1 MTVRKF
7 TSPKRNRVL
16 PRVESQHRC
25 TLHKMP
31 DASGVEALPGE
42 SDAEYVARQMQL
54 REEAAARMRA
64 KFGGSGGLNGRMGG
78 VGSGGCGSN
87 SGGGAST
94 GEVLAGIGSAAGSAA
109 SVAASGLGT
118 VAATGFSATSWLVGK
133 ARQSAG
139 TVVSSVVARS
149 GSGQHLGSGAEPAEE
164 ESNDISDLLA
174 SARVD
179 DRHADPP
186 RTSSTSSFGSEAAVR
201 TGAVGP
207 SSKAKRD
214 VDFFAAAG
222 FDAPP
227 AASPSVTRENT
238 PTSAL
243 DSMGKGPRGDEGM
256 GGEMTSSSPSTHVS
270 NHASTPSS
278 QGLSARKKVVAKKG
292 GGDAAGWDDFDTW

>member
-1 MTVRKF
+1 VR
-7 TSPKRNRVL
+7 PGA
-16 PRVESQHRC
+16 P
-25 TLHKMP
+25 MP

-42 SDAEYVARQMQL
+42 TDAEYVARQTQL

-87 SGGGAST
+87 SGSGAST

-149 GSGQHLGSGAEPAEE
+149 SSGQHLGSSAEPAEE

-179 DRHADPP
+179 GDRHADPP
-186 RTSSTSSFGSEAAVR
+186 QASTTSAFGGEAAVR

-243 DSMGKGPRGDEGM
+243 DSLGKGPRGDEGM
-256 GGEMTSSSPSTHVS
+256 GGEAAISSPSTHVS

-292 GGDAAGWDDFDTW
+292 GGDAGWDDFDTW

>member
-1 MTVRKF
+1 
-7 TSPKRNRVL
+7 
-16 PRVESQHRC
+16 
-25 TLHKMP
+25 MP

-42 SDAEYVARQMQL
+42 TDAEYVARQTQL

-87 SGGGAST
+87 SGSGAST

-149 GSGQHLGSGAEPAEE
+149 SSGQHLGSSAEPA
-164 ESNDISDLLA
+164 
-174 SARVD
+174 V
-179 DRHADPP
+179 
-186 RTSSTSSFGSEAAVR
+186 GGEAAVR

-243 DSMGKGPRGDEGM
+243 DSLGKGPRGDEGM
-256 GGEMTSSSPSTHVS
+256 GGEAAISSPSTHVS

-292 GGDAAGWDDFDTW
+292 GGDAGWDDFDTW

>member
-1 MTVRKF
+1 
-7 TSPKRNRVL
+7 
-16 PRVESQHRC
+16 
-25 TLHKMP
+25 MP

-42 SDAEYVARQMQL
+42 SDAEYVARQTQL

-87 SGGGAST
+87 SGSGAST

-149 GSGQHLGSGAEPAEE
+149 SSGQHLGSSAETAEE

-174 SARVD
+174 STRVD
-179 DRHADPP
+179 SDHHADPP
-186 RTSSTSSFGSEAAVR
+186 RASTTSPFGGEAAVR

-222 FDAPP
+222 FDPPP

>member
-1 MTVRKF
+1 M
-7 TSPKRNRVL
+7 
-16 PRVESQHRC
+16 
-25 TLHKMP
+25 
-31 DASGVEALPGE
+31 PGE
-42 SDAEYVARQMQL
+42 SDAEYVARQMRL

-78 VGSGGCGSN
+78 VGSSGGCGGS
-87 SGGGAST
+87 SGSGAST

-133 ARQSAG
+133 ARESAG

-149 GSGQHLGSGAEPAEE
+149 SSGQHLGTNAESAEE

-174 SARVD
+174 SVRVD
-179 DRHADPP
+179 HEPARA
-186 RTSSTSSFGSEAAVR
+186 STPSAFGAEPAVR
-201 TGAVGP
+201 TGAVG

-222 FDAPP
+222 FDAP
-227 AASPSVTRENT
+227 AAASPSPSPSVTRENT
-238 PTSAL
+238 PTSSL
-243 DSMGKGPRGDEGM
+243 DSMGMGKGM
-256 GGEMTSSSPSTHVS
+256 GKGMGMALGGEREELSMSSPSTHVS

-278 QGLSARKKVVAKKG
+278 NGLSARKKVVAKKQG